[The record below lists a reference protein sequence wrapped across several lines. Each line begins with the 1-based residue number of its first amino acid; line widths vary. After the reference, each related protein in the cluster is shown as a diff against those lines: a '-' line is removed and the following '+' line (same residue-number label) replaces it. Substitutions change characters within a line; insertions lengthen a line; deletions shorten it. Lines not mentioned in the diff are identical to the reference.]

1 MFSNVYAGRRVLVTG
16 HTGFKGSWLCTWLL
30 ELGADVA
37 GYSLDIPTEPSNFE
51 ILALSE
57 RLRHYQGD
65 VRDREQLGRVF
76 DEFRPEIVFH
86 LAAQSLVRRSYCDPV
101 TTFETNAIGT
111 LNVLECMRQRA
122 GVGVGVIITSD
133 KCYRNLDWTWGY
145 RENDALGGAD
155 PYSGSKGCA
164 ELITYS
170 YVRSFFNGRQ
180 GAAAIATARG
190 GNVIGGGDW
199 AEDGLVPDCVRAW
212 SKGDAAVIR
221 HPDATRP
228 WQYVLDALSGYLWLG
243 SQLWRRNPQVVGE
256 SYNFG
261 PDAAANHRVEVLLR
275 MIAEDWPAARW
286 RADATGTEGRPEARV
301 LKLSTD
307 KALADLEW
315 RTALTLPEAVHFTT
329 RWYRRYY
336 EQGGADMGEFA
347 VGQIGEYRSRA
358 TERGLAWTT

>member
-1 MFSNVYAGRRVLVTG
+1 
-16 HTGFKGSWLCTWLL
+16 
-30 ELGADVA
+30 
-37 GYSLDIPTEPSNFE
+37 
-51 ILALSE
+51 
-57 RLRHYQGD
+57 
-65 VRDREQLGRVF
+65 
-76 DEFRPEIVFH
+76 
-86 LAAQSLVRRSYCDPV
+86 
-101 TTFETNAIGT
+101 
-111 LNVLECMRQRA
+111 
-122 GVGVGVIITSD
+122 
-133 KCYRNLDWTWGY
+133 
-145 RENDALGGAD
+145 
-155 PYSGSKGCA
+155 
-164 ELITYS
+164 LITYS

-221 HPDATRP
+221 HPEATRP

-286 RADATGTEGRPEARV
+286 RVDATGTEGRPEARV

-336 EQGGADMGEFA
+336 EQGGADMLEFA